1 MGPGGP
7 GPRFDLPFRLV
18 GAYPAPGPGAIGGC
32 APPYPAVPFCSHKKE
47 PKMRPGGLPLG
58 TPCGGESVEVKSCE
72 CLRTTDS
79 YGVLIYGAS

>member
-47 PKMRPGGLPLG
+47 RKMRQDHTVLEPLG
-58 TPCGGESVEVKSCE
+58 VG
-72 CLRTTDS
+72 L
-79 YGVLIYGAS
+79 L